1 MSSLRHLPVPE
12 LDSGPCEG
20 DLRVGKRVWWY
31 RLGEWVDA
39 CIVARCRGDIQ
50 IRLVGSE
57 HIMHVA
63 GTHCFRLEQPMDC
76 GRMIPPTGEAGIA
89 HWMRVDPTVFWG
101 REALWQHLMR
111 RPL

>member
-1 MSSLRHLPVPE
+1 MRE
-12 LDSGPCEG
+12 GPAGGKEG
-20 DLRVGKRVWWY
+20 VVVSPWRVGGC
-31 RLGEWVDA
+31 LH
-39 CIVARCRGDIQ
+39 RGKVQ
-50 IRLVGSE
+50 RRNHIRLVGSE